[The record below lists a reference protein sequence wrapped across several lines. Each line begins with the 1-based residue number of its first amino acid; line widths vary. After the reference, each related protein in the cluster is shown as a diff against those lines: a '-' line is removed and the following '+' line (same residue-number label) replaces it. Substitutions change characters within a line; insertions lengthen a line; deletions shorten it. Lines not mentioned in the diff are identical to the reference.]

1 MLEVTLKGCEEKDS
15 KKHAIYERDMM
26 EGNNMINQARAKLG
40 QSEKKVSDLNKE
52 LEEKQLLLSGM
63 YAEKVHAVNK
73 AARMED
79 ELDELKHNRMRAQG

>member
-1 MLEVTLKGCEEKDS
+1 
-15 KKHAIYERDMM
+15 
-26 EGNNMINQARAKLG
+26 MINQARAKLG

-79 ELDELKHNRMRAQG
+79 ELDELMHNRMRAQG

>member
-1 MLEVTLKGCEEKDS
+1 
-15 KKHAIYERDMM
+15 
-26 EGNNMINQARAKLG
+26 MINQARAKLG

-73 AARMED
+73 DGR
-79 ELDELKHNRMRAQG
+79 RTR